1 MKTRVLSI
9 AAMAVATTLSF
20 GEEGQKPKGP
30 GKGKRPN
37 AERIFKRLDTNGDGS
52 LSLEEFKA
60 GPRAQKN
67 PEKAEQIFAKMDSDS
82 SGGVSLEEFKN
93 FRPPHPPRKGGGKG
107 KGGDAPQ
114 APTE

>member
-1 MKTRVLSI
+1 MKTRIYTIGML
-9 AAMAVATTLSF
+9 AVATALCYGQE
-20 GEEGQKPKGP
+20 GEKPKGP
-30 GKGKRPN
+30 GKGKHPK
-37 AERIFKRLDTNGDGS
+37 AEQVFKKIDTNGDGS

-67 PEKAEQIFAKMDSDS
+67 PEKAEQIFKKMDADS

-107 KGGDAPQ
+107 KGGDAPK
-114 APTE
+114 APNE